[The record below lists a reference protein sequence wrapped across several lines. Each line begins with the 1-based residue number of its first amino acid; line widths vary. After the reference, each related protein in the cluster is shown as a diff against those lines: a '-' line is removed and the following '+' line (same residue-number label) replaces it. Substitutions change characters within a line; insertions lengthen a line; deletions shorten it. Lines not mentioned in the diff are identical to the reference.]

1 MSYNKQTGG
10 YDPPDGDYASISSS
24 WDSLKWGILSWDVSS
39 DLSSDQEENDVSSDQ
54 EENED
59 AVIKGIGQQG

>member
-24 WDSLKWGILSWDVSS
+24 WDSYTSS
-39 DLSSDQEENDVSSDQ
+39 DLSSDQEENDLSSDQ

-59 AVIKGIGQQG
+59 VVIKGIGQQG